1 MWAWI
6 LHYIVQD
13 DLSQKRDKRKR
24 TENENEMKTKQKH
37 SARNDIAN
45 KKFEKCAAWILHYI
59 VQDGMSQNKPLNE
72 NEMQTTTNGNQNKN
86 NKMILNRHRQF
97 VYPASGRGCGN
108 MNGNGL

>member
-1 MWAWI
+1 M
-6 LHYIVQD
+6 QN

-45 KKFEKCAAWILHYI
+45 KNFEKCAAWILHYI

-108 MNGNGL
+108 NLRWDR